1 MEAGRRTHKKDR
13 RLPVNTAWVKGWH
26 SLLEGRTGQV
36 ELPETAEQE
45 RKRVQQHRVP
55 KTPLGRSYQALHI
68 KSEERVDMWD
78 GGQNS
83 QSST

>member
-1 MEAGRRTHKKDR
+1 MEAGRCTRKKDR
-13 RLPVNTAWVKGWH
+13 RLPVNIV
-26 SLLEGRTGQV
+26 EGGTGQV

-45 RKRVQQHRVP
+45 RKRVLQHRVP
-55 KTPLGRSYQALHI
+55 KTPLGRSYQAEHN

-78 GGQNS
+78 GVQNS